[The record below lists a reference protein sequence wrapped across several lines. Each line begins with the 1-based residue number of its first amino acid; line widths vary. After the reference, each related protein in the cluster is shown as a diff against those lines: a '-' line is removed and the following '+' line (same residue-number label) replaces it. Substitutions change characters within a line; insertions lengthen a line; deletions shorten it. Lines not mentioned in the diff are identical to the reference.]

1 MKQPPLSGRYELEEI
16 VGTGGMAVVYRA
28 WDLKL
33 DREVAVKVL
42 RREYTA
48 DQTRSSQFNHEAQ
61 ATSKM
66 SHPNIVAMYDVG
78 QDGDT
83 RYIVMEYVKGVTLE
97 SLIRQN
103 GTIKPQRAV
112 QITLKIL
119 QALGHA
125 HKNNIVHRDIKPQN
139 ILVDA
144 DGRVKVTDFGIA
156 RMVGTTTSTING
168 QNILGS
174 VHYFSPEQA
183 QGKVAGPQ
191 SDLYSVGVVLY
202 EMVTGRVPFD
212 GDTPMTIALK
222 HVGETPVSPSQL
234 SDEVSKGLEEVI
246 LKALS
251 KDPERRYRTAFEMA
265 VDLKRAMKM
274 PMGGFISKS
283 PDELQKSAQ
292 EGKKLKRRAMG
303 WALATLVMLTLCLCA
318 WRGWAIYEKL
328 KTRIRVP
335 SLVLTGLEDAQAQ
348 LDALGVTVIV
358 SEVHSDEVIAGMVVR
373 QSPEAGNLIYP
384 GETVSLKVSLGRE
397 AVVVPAVTGLPRSEA
412 VQAMDGAGLPV
423 AQVILEISDAV
434 PVGQV
439 IRQSPEAGLEVA
451 PFTEV
456 TLYVSGECSVVP
468 HLSGL
473 TVDLARATLAAS
485 GLQLGGVIQAESS
498 EVSGTVIAQSVEEGE
513 RVLWGEEVDITISRT
528 NDALYFKEVVLPLT
542 VKENGTTVRAVMTD
556 GETERE
562 IFRTVLN
569 AGEQSVTLTA
579 DSDRA
584 GEQTIRLYAG
594 DELVSET
601 KVVFGDN

>member
-1 MKQPPLSGRYELEEI
+1 MKRPPLSGRYELEEI

-42 RREYTA
+42 RPEYLT
-48 DQTRSSQFNHEAQ
+48 DQARSSQFNHEAQ

-66 SHPNIVAMYDVG
+66 SHPNIVGMYDVG

-83 RYIVMEYVKGVTLE
+83 RYIVMEYVRGVTLE

-103 GTIKPQRAV
+103 GTIRPQRAV

-156 RMVGTTTSTING
+156 RMVGTSTATLNG

-222 HVGETPVSPSQL
+222 HVGEEPVPPSQL

-251 KDPERRYRTAFEMA
+251 KDPEKRYRTAFEMA

-292 EGKKLKRRAMG
+292 EERRLRRRAMG
-303 WALATLVMLTLCLCA
+303 WALAAVVAFALCLCA
-318 WRGWAIYEKL
+318 WRGWMIYERL
-328 KTRIRVP
+328 KTRVRVP
-335 SLVLTGLEDAQAQ
+335 SLVLTGLEDAQAR
-348 LDALGVTVIV
+348 LDDLGVAADVT
-358 SEVHSDEVIAGMVVR
+358 EVHSDEVIAGMVVR
-373 QSPEAGNLIYP
+373 QSPEAGSLIYP
-384 GETVSLKVSLGRE
+384 GETVSLEVSLGRE
-397 AVVVPAVTGLPRSEA
+397 AVTVPPVTGLTRSEA
-412 VQAMDGAGLPV
+412 VQAMDGVGLPV
-423 AQVILEISDAV
+423 AQVILEISDEV

-439 IRQSPEAGLEVA
+439 IRQSPEADAEVA

-468 HLSGL
+468 PLLGL

-485 GLQLGGVIQAESS
+485 GLQLGGVIQAESN
-498 EVSGTVIAQSVEEGE
+498 EAPGTVVEQSVEAGA
-513 RVLWGEEVDITISRT
+513 RVLWGEDVDITISRT
-528 NDALYFKEVVLPLT
+528 DDALYFKEVTLPLT

-569 AGEQSVTLTA
+569 AGEQTVTLTA
-579 DSDRA
+579 DSNKA
-584 GEQTIRLYAG
+584 GEQIIRLYAG
-594 DELVSET
+594 DALASET
-601 KVVFGDN
+601 KVTFGEN